1 MPEKPRNQK
10 IEPLPKLTYNV
21 GECARALG
29 VGKSIVYGKIGSGE
43 LPSRRVFG
51 RVVVLREDLER
62 VVAEAKVRRVR
73 LATYRG
79 AS

>member
-1 MPEKPRNQK
+1 MPGAPRNHEV
-10 IEPLPKLTYNV
+10 EPLPKLTYNV

-29 VGKSIVYGKIGSGE
+29 VGRSTIYGKVASGE

-62 VVAEAKVRRVR
+62 VVADAKVRSVP
-73 LATYRG
+73 LAACRAT
-79 AS
+79 S